1 MDYLYI
7 DESGK
12 QAGPVPENA
21 IRALYKGGLIKS
33 TTPIAAANTED
44 WTPYSAVF
52 GFVNGPLLAPFAA
65 PLPPPPYAKQVYRPV
80 RRDYEEYSSGAFWWW
95 VLAGTLLVTVPAA
108 GIAARHSKLP
118 FSPPGT
124 VFGYSVPWLAGV
136 SGAAGASIPQPLKP
150 ADKDDG
156 KGDPLAEWYDFGFRQ
171 GEEVR
176 KMFGALGRPVVPD
189 RPQLVQLF
197 SNMELSGA
205 SVSQENMNSCFDGY
219 KDGCLAA
226 KPSRTVAANQKRSN
240 LPAKLRGYH
249 KFAEDASEVAG
260 ANSTD
265 LEHALACTVMIV
277 AWNENGWSQG
287 SGFFIGQGVLV
298 TNRHV
303 VKDMQTFMIR
313 LPNKTFVEGK
323 VMAVSDK
330 FDVALMSV
338 PTPENLVMRLAAAE
352 GVRVGDHIAAVGFPQ
367 SDTIIKAAGRRV
379 DEKSFRELEATS
391 TFGQISA
398 VNRKV
403 EGMDCFQM
411 DLTINH
417 GNSGGPT
424 LDSQGR
430 VIGISTFTLGDA
442 QIERTN
448 FAIKI
453 SAVMPF
459 IRQHC
464 GFRVDLED

>member
-12 QAGPVPENA
+12 QAGPVPESA

-52 GFVNGPLLAPFAA
+52 GFVNGPLPAPFAA
-65 PLPPPPYAKQVYRPV
+65 PLPPPYAKQVYRPV
-80 RRDYEEYSSGAFWWW
+80 RREYEEYSSGAFWWW
-95 VLAGTLLVTVPAA
+95 VLAGTLLVTVTAT
-108 GIAARHSKLP
+108 GVAARHSKLP
-118 FSPPGT
+118 FSPAGT
-124 VFGYSVPWLAGV
+124 VFGYSVPWLTGV
-136 SGAAGASIPQPLKP
+136 SGTAGASAPQP
-150 ADKDDG
+150 AYRDDR
-156 KGDPLAEWYDFGFRQ
+156 KGDSLAEWYDFGFHQ
-171 GEEVR
+171 GEEAR
-176 KMFGALGRPVVPD
+176 KMFGALGRTVVPD

-265 LEHALACTVMIV
+265 LEHALGCTVMIL
-277 AWNENGWSQG
+277 AQNEQSGGQG

-303 VKDMQTFMIR
+303 VQDMQSFTVR

-323 VMAVSDK
+323 VIAVSDK

-338 PTPENLVMRLAAAE
+338 PTTENLVMRLAAAD
-352 GVRVGDHIAAVGFPQ
+352 GVRVGDHIAAVGFPR
-367 SDTIIKAAGRRV
+367 SDALIEVAGKRV
-379 DEKSFRELEATS
+379 DDKSVRELEATS

-442 QIERTN
+442 KIERTN